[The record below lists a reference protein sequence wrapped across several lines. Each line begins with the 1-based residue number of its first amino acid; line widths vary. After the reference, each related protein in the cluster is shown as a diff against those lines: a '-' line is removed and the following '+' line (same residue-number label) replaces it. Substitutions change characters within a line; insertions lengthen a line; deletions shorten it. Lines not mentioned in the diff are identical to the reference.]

1 MEDKEKAGISDR
13 IWNFFASVKLTV
25 VILIILP
32 LISIIGTIVE
42 QQADQAT
49 NIKLLTKF
57 FGDSAAPAVYNIFV
71 KLGFM
76 DMYRSWWFL
85 GILILFSINLTVCSL
100 ERIPK
105 VLRVI
110 NNPIKPLKEN
120 VIKTLSV
127 KKELSIKADLKK
139 VRDEILNRLTA
150 SRYRVFESTEEDS
163 VQLYSQK
170 GKYTRLGV
178 YIVHLSILL
187 IFVGAIIGARFGF
200 RGFLNLGEGE
210 YSTVAYARKGGKTE
224 KIPLNFVI
232 KCNWYN
238 TEYYG
243 ETVTPREFQ
252 SELVIIDGGTEV
264 LKKVIEVNSPL
275 TYKGIT
281 FYQSSYGMMP
291 GVIDEF
297 ISEVSTG
304 DEQGN
309 ILRPS
314 FSKYPNTIGKF
325 ILKVTPK
332 NGQPN
337 TLWLRRGETFEIP
350 GTNITATIIGFSPTL
365 DRDRRTSALGT
376 NTYYKDTMVN
386 PAVAIEVD
394 APGMEKF
401 IGWFL
406 KDNPTWILP
415 RIEHEI
421 EFVDYRGI
429 EYTGLLVVKDPG
441 VGIIYL
447 ACIIMTLGLYVAF
460 FMSHKKLWIR
470 LANEKGFVRISAGG
484 SASKNRLSFERE
496 IDRILS
502 KASRAI
508 EGSTQRSAGER
519 IKK

>member
-1 MEDKEKAGISDR
+1 MEDKERTGISDR

-57 FGDSAAPAVYNIFV
+57 FGDSAAPSVYNIFV

-85 GILILFSINLTVCSL
+85 GILILFSINLIVCSL

-120 VIKTLSV
+120 VIKTLPV

-170 GKYTRLGV
+170 GKYTRMGV

-210 YSTVAYARKGGKTE
+210 YSTVAYARKGGKIE

-238 TEYYG
+238 TEYYYG
-243 ETVTPREFQ
+243 KDTPREFQ
-252 SELVIIDGGTEV
+252 SELVIIDGGREV
-264 LKKVIEVNSPL
+264 KKKVIEVNSPL
-275 TYKGIT
+275 KYKGIT
-281 FYQSSYGMMP
+281 FYQSSYGMLE
-291 GVIDEF
+291 DA
-297 ISEVSTG
+297 
-304 DEQGN
+304 
-309 ILRPS
+309 
-314 FSKYPNTIGKF
+314 IGTF
-325 ILKVTPK
+325 ILEVTPK
-332 NGQPN
+332 GGQGSK
-337 TLWLRRGETFEIP
+337 LRLKLGESFEIP
-350 GTNITATIIGFSPTL
+350 GTNVKGIIVDFSP
-365 DRDRRTSALGT
+365 ALGRDPET
-376 NTYYKDTMVN
+376 GALTTYAETMVN
-386 PAVAIEVD
+386 PAVAIEFD
-394 APGMEKF
+394 EPGKKKF
-401 IGWFL
+401 KG
-406 KDNPTWILP
+406 WILKRYSETGVLP
-415 RIEHEI
+415 DGSQIN
-421 EFVDYRGI
+421 FLDYWGV
-429 EYTGLLVVKDPG
+429 EYTGLQVVKDPG
-441 VGIIYL
+441 VWIIYL
-447 ACIIMTLGLYVAF
+447 ACIIMTLGLYVSF
-460 FMSHKKLWIR
+460 FMSHKKFWIR
-470 LANEKGFVRISAGG
+470 LAPDTSGGKGYVKIIFGG
-484 SASKNRLSFERE
+484 TASKNRLSFERE

-502 KASRAI
+502 KTSRAI
-508 EGSTQRSAGER
+508 EGSTQRSAGAEG